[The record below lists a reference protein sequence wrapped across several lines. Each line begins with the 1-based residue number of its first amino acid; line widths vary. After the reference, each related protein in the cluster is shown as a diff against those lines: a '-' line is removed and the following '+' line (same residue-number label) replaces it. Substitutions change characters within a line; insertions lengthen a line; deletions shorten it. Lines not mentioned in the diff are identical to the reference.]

1 MKVILNVFLVLGV
14 FLTAQPVLADSFS
27 CMTKVRRVYKLAES
41 TVLEGRALEAYERCL
56 KKPMPKYRKLRY
68 EAPKEKKSAK
78 AYIQSSPRNIDP
90 FKVAM
95 VDWACEQGG
104 ANLTT
109 TVLSGLAAAGGVAG
123 GVGVLIDNSDNYG
136 IAIGLFGSALVN
148 MIIAVQYGQAASKS
162 ADVCEVPGSFL
173 SK

>member
-1 MKVILNVFLVLGV
+1 MKVIFNVFLVLGV
-14 FLTAQPVLADSFS
+14 FLTAQPVFADSFS

-68 EAPKEKKSAK
+68 EAPRKKKSAQ
-78 AYIQSSPRNIDP
+78 AYNQSSSRNLDP
-90 FKVAM
+90 FNVAL
-95 VDWACEQGG
+95 VDWACEQEG

-109 TVLSGLAAAGGVAG
+109 SILTGVAAAGGVAS
-123 GVGVLIDNSDNYG
+123 GVGILVDDSGNYG
-136 IAIGLFGSALVN
+136 IAIGLFASALVN
-148 MIIAVQYGQAASKS
+148 VIISVQHGQAASK
-162 ADVCEVPGSFL
+162 AGDVCVVPGSFL